1 MLKKLLGS
9 AFLLLSSTITI
20 SAAEQDAFAPVRFL
34 TGTWMGAA
42 SGEPGSGTAQRT
54 YAFVLGNKFIQERNQ
69 TTYPPQER
77 NKAGEVHEHWSLIGY
92 DKARKLLTF
101 RQFHQEGFV
110 ATYVL
115 NAAASSAEKVVF
127 ESEQLENIGI
137 GWRARET
144 YEVVSADEFIETFEL
159 SESGKP
165 YELYSRT
172 HFKRQARAAAV
183 LGR

>member
-1 MLKKLLGS
+1 MPKILGI
-9 AFLLLSSTITI
+9 ALLLLAATAKA
-20 SAAEQDAFAPVRFL
+20 SAAEQDPYGSVRFL
-34 TGTWMGAA
+34 LGTWAGTA

-54 YAFVLGNKFIQERNQ
+54 YSFVLGDKFIQERNQ
-69 TTYPPQER
+69 TTYPPQDR

-115 NAAASSAEKVVF
+115 NAAASTPIKVVF
-127 ESEQLENIGI
+127 DSEQLENIGAS
-137 GWRARET
+137 WRARET
-144 YEVVSADEFIETFEL
+144 YEIVSANEFTETFEL

-172 HFKRQARAAAV
+172 HFKRAV
-183 LGR
+183 Q

>member
-1 MLKKLLGS
+1 VLKLLGS
-9 AFLLLSSTITI
+9 ALLLSIAI
-20 SAAEQDAFAPVRFL
+20 KVPAADQDVFAPIRFL
-34 TGTWMGAA
+34 MGTWTGTA

-54 YAFVLGNKFIQERNQ
+54 YAFVLGNKFVHERNQ

-115 NAAASSAEKVVF
+115 NPAASSTNRVVF
-127 ESEQLENIGI
+127 ESEQLENIGAS
-137 GWRARET
+137 WRARET
-144 YEVVSADEFIETFEL
+144 YEVISADEFIETFEL
-159 SESGKP
+159 SESGKS

-172 HFKRQARAAAV
+172 HFKRLAP
-183 LGR
+183 